1 MLILEKLQNIEEM
14 LSILQNDFSSMSDEL
29 YNQQKNIHELKLQIK
44 TLKLSIQNFE
54 DRNKENTNTAYEV
67 PPHY

>member
-1 MLILEKLQNIEEM
+1 MKEKLQNIEEM

-54 DRNKENTNTAYEV
+54 DRNKENTNTTDEV

>member
-1 MLILEKLQNIEEM
+1 
-14 LSILQNDFSSMSDEL
+14 MSDEL

-44 TLKLSIQNFE
+44 TLKLTIQNFE
-54 DRNKENTNTAYEV
+54 DRNKENTNTFEV

>member
-1 MLILEKLQNIEEM
+1 MNEKLQNIEEM

-29 YNQQKNIHELKLQIK
+29 YNQQRNIHELKLQIK

>member
-1 MLILEKLQNIEEM
+1 MNEKLQNIEEM

-54 DRNKENTNTAYEV
+54 DRNKENTNTFEV